1 MRTYCIA
8 QASLVAQMVKNL
20 PAMRERPG
28 FDPWVRKTSGERN
41 SYPLEQS
48 GLENSMDR
56 GARQAILHGIAKLD
70 RTKWLFHF
78 SLYSSK
84 NPSVGSV
91 VT

>member
-41 SYPLEQS
+41 SYPLE
-48 GLENSMDR
+48 
-56 GARQAILHGIAKLD
+56 
-70 RTKWLFHF
+70 
-78 SLYSSK
+78 
-84 NPSVGSV
+84 
-91 VT
+91 